1 MRKLRHILRC
11 DEASKCVR
19 RDQIEAAG
27 LDQVRARE
35 RGEGTEHEEP
45 TVRGHTHVTGTV
57 GADVGA
63 AVGRAVGSAVGAV
76 VRAAVG
82 SAAP

>member
-45 TVRGHTHVTGTV
+45 TGRGRTHVTGTV